1 MKIFKNILFLLI
13 LTLLVSPIQGQNK
26 AVLSDRTPEQ
36 EAIKQTEK
44 LQHELNLSLDQTKQV
59 YEINLRYARERQV
72 SNTRSEAMERIKN
85 KNAELQ
91 TVLNADQNSRLENK
105 RYERTTVEIPNGNGI
120 RPAISTSFRSSEK
133 YRPNS
138 PTQTLSTDLT
148 PSSGSRSINPQS
160 NPQSPQ
166 SIKRSMPSN
175 SQNTRINTDS
185 RSTYRSQNSTT
196 NSTKRTENQSNSNR
210 R

>member
-1 MKIFKNILFLLI
+1 MFLIILMC
-13 LTLLVSPIQGQNK
+13 LVAPIHSQDI

-44 LQHELNLSLDQTKQV
+44 LQRELNLSPDQTKQV

-85 KNAELQ
+85 KNADLQ

-105 RYERTTVEIPNGNGI
+105 RYERTSVEIPNVNTV
-120 RPAISTSFRSSEK
+120 RSSISTSFRSSAR
-133 YRPNS
+133 YRPNP
-138 PTQTLSTDLT
+138 PTQSLSVDLT
-148 PSSGSRSINPQS
+148 PTSGSRSANSQS
-160 NPQSPQ
+160 NTQSPQ
-166 SIKRSMPSN
+166 SVKKSTPTTTQS
-175 SQNTRINTDS
+175 TRINTES
-185 RSTYRSQNSTT
+185 RSSYRPQNSAPNTT
-196 NSTKRTENQSNSNR
+196 RRTDNQSNSNR